1 MFHGATAHRLYDVGY
16 EIDLDRVAAIMDAA
30 TRPTLGARRNE
41 ATTFQIRTPPLL
53 VSLGTRVVT
62 IANISYTASLS
73 ARIFD
78 FAVCSVRLSV
88 ECRPDTWE
96 DFSEFGTAFDASV
109 EVAEAIAGAL
119 TDLIERIRPAIDRP
133 SISSVVED
141 YVVFRLDTPAPT
153 GVASL
158 TDAALAHLLLHEPRP
173 LSEPARRRLF
183 ANRFSYYADDLVI
196 ITWDNAL
203 VVEPQPDNED
213 VEFVLEFANA
223 QLLELRVYDDELD
236 TELPALYDRIE
247 ARRRGLARFRQP
259 RRLMVDLQSRVAA
272 ITEIVERA
280 ENAFKVTEDAYLAG
294 IYTSALELFR
304 AREWRLGIDRK
315 LQIFREAY
323 TMLNAEAQAA
333 RGEFMEIVVIL
344 LIGAE
349 LALGLLR

>member
-1 MFHGATAHRLYDVGY
+1 
-16 EIDLDRVAAIMDAA
+16 
-30 TRPTLGARRNE
+30 
-41 ATTFQIRTPPLL
+41 
-53 VSLGTRVVT
+53 
-62 IANISYTASLS
+62 LS
-73 ARIFD
+73 ARIYD

-88 ECRPDTWE
+88 ESRSDTWGE
-96 DFSEFGTAFDASV
+96 FSEFGTAFDASV
-109 EVAEAIAGAL
+109 DVAAALADAL
-119 TDLIERIRPAIDRP
+119 TDLAERIRPAIDRP
-133 SISSVVED
+133 GISSVVED
-141 YVVFRLDTPAPT
+141 YVVFRVDAPSPA

-158 TDAALAHLLLHEPRP
+158 TDDDLAHLLLHEPRP
-173 LSEPARRRLF
+173 LSQPERRRFL

-203 VVEPQPDNED
+203 VVEPQSDDED

-247 ARRRGLARFRQP
+247 ARRRGLSRFRQP
-259 RRLMVDLQSRVAA
+259 RQLMVDLQSRVAA

-304 AREWRLGIDRK
+304 ARSWRLGIDRK
-315 LQIFREAY
+315 LQIFRETYA
-323 TMLNAEAQAA
+323 MLDAEARAA

-349 LALGLLR
+349 LAVGLLR